1 MYSSHSNASV
11 TWWSARASSSRT
23 FVQSGSGRAAGRD
36 GVTPAEGY
44 SRRANSASSNS
55 ATSGQELKFASLA
68 RRNQSATADLP
79 HPTARAIC
87 RQLSTPPTRC
97 RRRTSLIFCI
107 ASLGCATPSLLFVK
121 KGRRMAVYK
130 GLRRFD
136 RCRAVRPGAGHAG
149 HQSDM
154 PDSIPLEQR
163 NRPPSHWNAVRHHSG
178 MLSAI
183 IPESCPSWRGTRS
196 RRWIAILQSG
206 LVLSAE
212 RAALPLGAQG

>member
-1 MYSSHSNASV
+1 MDKSDSV
-11 TWWSARASSSRT
+11 PFTSAIDIIHTVAAAAGTAALKRT
-23 FVQSGSGRAAGRD
+23 TGGVRDVVLQGRAAQMFR
-36 GVTPAEGY
+36 PL
-44 SRRANSASSNS
+44 
-55 ATSGQELKFASLA
+55 ELDEDQVA
-68 RRNQSATADLP
+68 AD
-79 HPTARAIC
+79 
-87 RQLSTPPTRC
+87 S
-97 RRRTSLIFCI
+97 
-107 ASLGCATPSLLFVK
+107 CATLSLLFVK

-183 IPESCPSWRGTRS
+183 IPESCPSWRGTRTRLGDLPPQS
-196 RRWIAILQSG
+196 RLKASTNRQ
-206 LVLSAE
+206 
-212 RAALPLGAQG
+212 